1 MANNIALS
9 AGVRQN
15 LTALQNTSA
24 MMSATQA
31 RLATGNKVNSALDNP
46 INFFA
51 ALSLNNRAND
61 LSILLDSIGQAQKV
75 LETADQGLTSLTRMV
90 ESAKLIA
97 KQVRESP
104 QPTAVAYNGFTIN
117 ATTQGQT
124 LASHD
129 GAAVTVANS
138 TLYTFDININGSGAR
153 TVNFTS
159 DASATYGEIL
169 AGLQADLTTELTTAG
184 FTGRVTLNTGGGA
197 NDLKLDAVDSDID
210 FTLTAAS
217 ANTGL
222 TNLAYTS
229 TSLLD
234 NVIAAGGVAG
244 TSTLTAKVNG
254 GADQIITFGTGLGQ
268 VSTLQE
274 LDTALAGLQGVT
286 ADLTGGGLTAL
297 SFIVASS
304 TTQNS
309 LQLTGTTG
317 VTTAL
322 GTTNATTNGTGSVS
336 QPNAARTSLQNDYNV
351 ILAQLDTLAKDASY
365 NGINL
370 LYGDDLKVV
379 FNEIGTSYLTISGV
393 TFDSAG
399 LGLSKINGTFFQDDT
414 NVETTLVHLEDA
426 LTTLRNQASRF
437 GSNLT
442 TTQTRQ
448 MFTKAQINVLQT
460 GSDNLVLADSNEEG
474 AKLLALQT
482 RQQLSTTAL
491 ALSTQSDQAVLRLFG

>member
-1 MANNIALS
+1 MSTNIALS

-15 LTALQNTSA
+15 LVSLQNTSA
-24 MMSATQA
+24 LMSMTQG

-51 ALSLNNRAND
+51 AMSLNNRAGD
-61 LSILLDSIGQAQKV
+61 LNTLLDSIGQAQKV
-75 LETADQGLTSLTRMV
+75 LETADQGLTSLTKLV

-104 QPTAVAYNGFTIN
+104 QPSAVSYAAFSVN
-117 ATTQGQT
+117 ATTQSEV
-124 LASHD
+124 LATHD

-138 TLYTFDININGSGAR
+138 TAYSFDININGTGAR

-159 DASATYGEIL
+159 DASATYAEIL
-169 AGLQADLTTELTTAG
+169 AGLQADLVTELTAAG
-184 FTGRVTLNTGGGA
+184 FTGRVTLATGGGA

-210 FTLTAAS
+210 FVLTAAT

-222 TNLAYTS
+222 TNATYNS

-234 NVIAAGGVAG
+234 RVVAAGGVAG
-244 TSTLTAKVNG
+244 TSTLTVQANG
-254 GADQIITFGTGLGQ
+254 GANQIITFGTGVGQ
-268 VSTLQE
+268 VSTLAD
-274 LDTALAGLQGVT
+274 LDAALGGLAGVT
-286 ADLTGGGLTAL
+286 ADVTGTAL
-297 SFIVASS
+297 SFAIASS

-309 LQLTGTTG
+309 LVLTGTTG
-317 VTTAL
+317 VPTAL
-322 GTTNATTNGTGSVS
+322 GITNGTTSGAGSVS
-336 QPNAARTSLQNDYNV
+336 LPNATRTSLQADYNT
-351 ILAQLDTLAKDASY
+351 ILEQIDTLAKDASY

-370 LYGDDLKVV
+370 VYGDDLKVV
-379 FNEIGTSYLTISGV
+379 FNEDGSSSLTIVGV
-393 TFDSAG
+393 TFDSVG
-399 LGLSKINGTFFQDDT
+399 LGLATITGTFFQDDT
-414 NVETTLVHLEDA
+414 NVDTTLSTLEGA
-426 LTTLRNQASRF
+426 LGKLRMQASRF

-448 MFTKAQINVLQT
+448 QFTKTQINTLQT
-460 GSDNLVLADSNEEG
+460 GADNLVLADSNEEG

-491 ALSTQSDQAVLRLFG
+491 ALSAQTDQAVLRLFG

>member
-51 ALSLNNRAND
+51 SLSLNNRAND
-61 LSILLDSIGQAQKV
+61 LSILLNSIGQAQKV

-104 QPTAVAYNGFTIN
+104 QPSAVAYNGFVVNST
-117 ATTQGQT
+117 AAAQT

-129 GAAVTVANS
+129 GGAVTVANS
-138 TLYTFDININGSGAR
+138 AAYSFDININGTGAR

-159 DASATYGEIL
+159 DGTATYAEIL
-169 AGLQADLTTELTTAG
+169 AGLQADLVTELTAAG
-184 FTGRVTLNTGGGA
+184 FTGRVTLTTGAGL
-197 NDLKLDAVDSDID
+197 NDLKLDAVDADID
-210 FTLTAAS
+210 FVISAAT

-222 TNLAYTS
+222 ANAAYNS

-234 NVIAAGGVAG
+234 NIGVGAQG
-244 TSTLTAKVNG
+244 STLTVKVSG
-254 GADQIITFGTGLGQ
+254 GTDQIITFGTGLGQ

-286 ADLTGGGLTAL
+286 ADLSGGPLTSL
-297 SFIVASS
+297 SFTVAGS
-304 TTQNS
+304 TSQNS
-309 LQLTGTTG
+309 LQLTGSIAG
-317 VTTAL
+317 VNAAL
-322 GTTNATTNGTGSVS
+322 GNPATSTTGTGSVS
-336 QPNAARTSLQNDYNV
+336 QPNAARISLQNDYNV
-351 ILAQLDTLAKDASY
+351 ILDQLDTLAKDASY

-379 FNEIGTSYLTISGV
+379 FNEIGTSYLTIQGV
-393 TFDSAG
+393 TFNSAG
-399 LGLSKINGTFFQDDT
+399 LGLAKVNGTYFQDDA
-414 NVETTLVHLEDA
+414 NVELTLADLEEA

-460 GSDNLVLADSNEEG
+460 GSDALVLADSNEEG

>member
-104 QPTAVAYNGFTIN
+104 QPTAVAYNGFTVS
-117 ATTQGQT
+117 ATTQAET
-124 LASHD
+124 LATHD

-138 TLYTFDININGSGAR
+138 TAYSFDININGTGAR

-159 DASATYGEIL
+159 DASATYAEIL
-169 AGLQADLTTELTTAG
+169 AGLQADLVTELTAAG
-184 FTGRVTLNTGGGA
+184 FTGRVTLTTGGGA
-197 NDLKLDAVDSDID
+197 NDLKLDAVDADID
-210 FTLTAAS
+210 FTLTAAT

-222 TNLAYTS
+222 TNAAYTS

-234 NVIAAGGVAG
+234 RVVAAGGVAG
-244 TSTLTAKVNG
+244 TSTLTVKVNG
-254 GADQIITFGTGLGQ
+254 GADQIITFGTSVGQ
-268 VSTLQE
+268 VSTLAD
-274 LDTALAGLQGVT
+274 LDTTLAGLQGVT
-286 ADLTGGGLTAL
+286 ADVTGTAL
-297 SFIVASS
+297 SFIVGSS

-309 LQLTGTTG
+309 LVLTGTTG
-317 VTTAL
+317 VTVAL
-322 GTTNATTNGTGSVS
+322 GTTNGTTNGTGSVS

-351 ILAQLDTLAKDASY
+351 ILDQLDTLAKDASY

-379 FNEIGTSYLTISGV
+379 FNEIGTSYLTITGV

-399 LGLSKINGTFFQDDT
+399 LGLAKINGTYFQDDT
-414 NVETTLVHLEDA
+414 NVEATLVDLEDA

>member
-1 MANNIALS
+1 MSTNIALS

-24 MMSATQA
+24 MMSATQS

-51 ALSLNNRAND
+51 ALSLSNRAND

-104 QPTAVAYNGFTIN
+104 QPSAVNYAAFTVGG
-117 ATTQGQT
+117 TTQTET

-138 TLYTFDININGSGAR
+138 TLYTFDIAINGGGTR

-159 DASATYGEIL
+159 DATATYAEIL
-169 AGLQADLTTELTTAG
+169 AGLQLDFATEMTAAG
-184 FTGRVTLNTGGGA
+184 FTGRLTLSTGAGGD
-197 NDLKLDAVDSDID
+197 DLKIDAVDTDID
-210 FTLTAAS
+210 FVISAAS

-222 TNLAYTS
+222 ANAAYAS

-234 NVIAAGGVAG
+234 RVVAAGGAAG
-244 TSTLTAKVNG
+244 VSTLTAQANG
-254 GADQIITFGTGLGQ
+254 GANQIITFGTGAGQ
-268 VSTLQE
+268 VSTLAD
-274 LDTALAGLQGVT
+274 LDLALAGLQGVN
-286 ADLTGGGLTAL
+286 ADITGTAL
-297 SFIVASS
+297 TFTIAAS

-309 LQLTGTTG
+309 VTLTGTTG
-317 VTTAL
+317 VTIAL
-322 GTTNATTNGTGSVS
+322 GITNGTSNGAGSVS
-336 QPNAARTSLQNDYNV
+336 APNAARASLQNDYNV
-351 ILAQLDTLAKDASY
+351 ILEQLDTLARDASY

-370 LYGDDLKVV
+370 LFGDNLKVV
-379 FNEIGTSYLTISGV
+379 FNENGTSSLTIAGV

-399 LGLSKINGTFFQDDT
+399 LGLAKINGTFFQDDT
-414 NVETTLVHLEDA
+414 NVESTLVDLEDA
-426 LTTLRNQASRF
+426 LTVLRNQASRF

>member
-75 LETADQGLTSLTRMV
+75 METADQGLTSLTRMV

-104 QPTAVAYNGFTIN
+104 QPTAIAYNGFTVS
-117 ATTQGQT
+117 ATTQAEV

-138 TLYTFDININGSGAR
+138 TAYSFDININGTGAR

-159 DASATYGEIL
+159 DATATYAEIL
-169 AGLQADLTTELTTAG
+169 AGLQADLVTELTAAG
-184 FTGRVTLNTGGGA
+184 FTGRVTLTTGGGA

-210 FTLTAAS
+210 FVLTAAT

-222 TNLAYTS
+222 TNATYNS
-229 TSLLD
+229 TSILD
-234 NVIAAGGVAG
+234 RVVAAGGVAG
-244 TSTLTAKVNG
+244 TSTLTVKANG
-254 GADQIITFGTGLGQ
+254 GADQIITFGTGVGQ
-268 VSTLQE
+268 VSTAAD

-286 ADLTGGGLTAL
+286 ADLTGTAL
-297 SFIVASS
+297 SFIIGSS

-309 LQLTGTTG
+309 LVLTGTTG

-322 GTTNATTNGTGSVS
+322 GTINGTTNGTGSVS
-336 QPNAARTSLQNDYNV
+336 VPNAARTSLQNDYNV
-351 ILAQLDTLAKDASY
+351 ILDQLDTLAKDASY

-379 FNEIGTSYLTISGV
+379 FNENGTSYLTLVGV

-399 LGLSKINGTFFQDDT
+399 LGLAKINGTYFQDDT
-414 NVETTLVHLEDA
+414 NVETTLLDLEDA

-442 TTQTRQ
+442 TIQTRQ

>member
-104 QPTAVAYNGFTIN
+104 QPTAVAYNGFTVN
-117 ATTQGQT
+117 ATTQT
-124 LASHD
+124 EVLASHD
-129 GAAVTVANS
+129 GAAITVSNS
-138 TLYTFDININGSGAR
+138 TGYSFDININGTGAR

-159 DASATYGEIL
+159 DASATYAEIL
-169 AGLQADLTTELTTAG
+169 AGLQADLVTELTAAG
-184 FTGRVTLNTGGGA
+184 FTGRVTLTTGGGG
-197 NDLKLDAVDSDID
+197 NDLKLDAVDADID
-210 FTLTAAS
+210 FTLS
-217 ANTGL
+217 AITNTGL
-222 TNLAYTS
+222 TGAPTTYSS

-234 NVIAAGGVAG
+234 RVVAAGGVAG
-244 TSTLTAKVNG
+244 TSTLTVKVNG
-254 GADQIITFGTGLGQ
+254 GTDQIITFGTGVGQ
-268 VSTLQE
+268 VSTLAD
-274 LDTALAGLQGVT
+274 LDTTLAGLQGVT
-286 ADLTGGGLTAL
+286 ADVTGTAL
-297 SFIVASS
+297 SFIVPSS

-317 VTTAL
+317 VTVAL
-322 GTTNATTNGTGSVS
+322 GTTNGTTSGTGSVS

-351 ILAQLDTLAKDASY
+351 ILDQLDTLAKDASY

-379 FNEIGTSYLTISGV
+379 FNEIGTSYLTIQGV

-399 LGLSKINGTFFQDDT
+399 LGLAKINGTYFQDDT
-414 NVETTLVHLEDA
+414 NVETTLVDLEEA
-426 LTTLRNQASRF
+426 LTSLRNQASRF